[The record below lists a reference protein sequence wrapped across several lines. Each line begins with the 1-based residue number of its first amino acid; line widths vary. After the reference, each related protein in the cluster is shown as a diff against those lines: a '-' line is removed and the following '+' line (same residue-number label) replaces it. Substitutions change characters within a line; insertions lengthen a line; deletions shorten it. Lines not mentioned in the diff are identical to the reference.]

1 MRFRREGRQL
11 TVAVMVSL
19 EEEERQQKATADEH
33 KAVNKW
39 PQCTRAQ
46 IQKYTSTKYTNPQV
60 HLTKFDQY
68 KVQVLHKSK
77 RWTQETQKARGADR
91 SASSLDCSL
100 CEDSQ
105 SQARCKKVQDIIQ
118 KKIEYRH
125 IRSDEKKMMT
135 LSMMMMMLMTM
146 MMTIV
151 AHTYTD

>member
-1 MRFRREGRQL
+1 MMMRLRCEGRQL

-33 KAVNKW
+33 TAVKKW

-77 RWTQETQKARGADR
+77 RWTQETQKA
-91 SASSLDCSL
+91 
-100 CEDSQ
+100 
-105 SQARCKKVQDIIQ
+105 
-118 KKIEYRH
+118 
-125 IRSDEKKMMT
+125 
-135 LSMMMMMLMTM
+135 
-146 MMTIV
+146 
-151 AHTYTD
+151 

>member
-1 MRFRREGRQL
+1 MMMRWRCEGRQL

-33 KAVNKW
+33 TAVNKW

-46 IQKYTSTKYTNPQV
+46 IQKYTSTKYTNPQM

-105 SQARCKKVQDIIQ
+105 SQTRCKKV
-118 KKIEYRH
+118 KCSVRTKYYPEKIEYRQ

-135 LSMMMMMLMTM
+135 L
-146 MMTIV
+146 
-151 AHTYTD
+151 